1 MIGKGNIN
9 PPRISRYIV
18 DYELKQLQSHTVV
31 LRTVETEHGQDRN
44 CGARGSL
51 SHRCIVLPTL

>member
-1 MIGKGNIN
+1 MVVGQPVGG
-9 PPRISRYIV
+9 SRLNLSI
-18 DYELKQLQSHTVV
+18 TVV

-51 SHRCIVLPTL
+51 SHRWIVLLAL